1 MFSISCGSELHLLF
15 VPCLPAGIFIFAGTY
30 SYYPVVLRYKLTDII
45 VNGENLCY
53 DRIDNFPMLVTQFIY
68 LTISNKDR
76 SNRIHMEEIL

>member
-1 MFSISCGSELHLLF
+1 M
-15 VPCLPAGIFIFAGTY
+15 
-30 SYYPVVLRYKLTDII
+30 VLRYKLTDII